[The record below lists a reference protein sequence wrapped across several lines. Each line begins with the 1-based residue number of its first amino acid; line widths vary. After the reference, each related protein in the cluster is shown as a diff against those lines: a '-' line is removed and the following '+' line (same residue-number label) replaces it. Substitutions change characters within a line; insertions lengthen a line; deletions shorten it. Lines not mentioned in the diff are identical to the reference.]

1 MNQKQITI
9 ELDDRPA
16 AEAVKRANAG
26 LESIENKTKTVVDGM
41 GKQWTVHTETIVRIS
56 DRSKASI
63 DRTIASVQKLADS
76 YGKTEVEKLVATQD
90 QLIQRFKGEQTVIDA
105 VTESYG
111 KM

>member
-1 MNQKQITI
+1 
-9 ELDDRPA
+9 
-16 AEAVKRANAG
+16 
-26 LESIENKTKTVVDGM
+26 M
-41 GKQWTVHTETIVRIS
+41 GKQWAVHAETIVRIS

-105 VTESYG
+105 VTELYG
-111 KM
+111 KMIAAAKEAEAAKAKAAQQSAIDSYTREAALFQK